1 MKHYVATVERGEKM
15 WLIYVGDDVDRWTQ
29 ARNLGEVEVMA
40 RDLIAVMTDRP
51 AGVEEVDLT
60 VDLKLGDRTE
70 KLLRQYHEATEAA
83 QVAKREAARKH
94 HAVAKAMA
102 DQGLTYRDIGVALGV
117 SFQRAEQLVKAV
129 A

>member
-51 AGVEEVDLT
+51 AGIEEVDLT
-60 VDLKLGDRTE
+60 VDLKLGDPTE
-70 KLLRQYHEATEAA
+70 KLLREYHEATGAA

-94 HAVAKAMA
+94 RAVAKSMA